1 TYSRAPFDSSRA
13 MSRMHKAAMIAAF
26 NYMQYA
32 LAIVTGFVIV
42 PLTLHHLG
50 ARSWGIWL
58 ASGEILNYAAMVD
71 LGVLTALPWLF
82 AEAEGRRDR
91 EAMRRFVSLGLWLGV
106 AVAAGYG
113 VAALVLWRVLPSA
126 LFLTPSDRRLI
137 ALPLMLLVI
146 SNMVR

>member
-1 TYSRAPFDSSRA
+1 
-13 MSRMHKAAMIAAF
+13 
-26 NYMQYA
+26 
-32 LAIVTGFVIV
+32 
-42 PLTLHHLG
+42 
-50 ARSWGIWL
+50 
-58 ASGEILNYAAMVD
+58 MVD
-71 LGVLTALPWLF
+71 LGVLTALPWMF

-146 SNMVR
+146 SNMVRQPLGAFRAVLVGLQDVVFNGSMTLVSSAL